1 MRQQPVFTS
10 EACTRGVRVHVESN
24 YSAERSD
31 PERGQW
37 FFTYHITI
45 TNEGPQTVQLLM
57 RHWTIT
63 DANGKTEQI
72 TGPGVI
78 GEQPVLRPGE
88 SFEYTSGCPLRTPVG
103 SMQGRY
109 LMLRRDTE
117 QTFEADIAPF
127 TLAERYTVN

>member
-1 MRQQPVFTS
+1 MFTS